1 MSHAPLLIKAIR
13 SVVFEWE
20 ILGTQLYI
28 EPYMLQ
34 EIKYNCNNQVQ
45 VCRKE
50 MIHHW
55 IETGT
60 ATLQQLIE
68 GLGVVGRND
77 LVADIKKLITK

>member
-1 MSHAPLLIKAIR
+1 
-13 SVVFEWE
+13 
-20 ILGTQLYI
+20 
-28 EPYMLQ
+28 
-34 EIKYNCNNQVQ
+34 
-45 VCRKE
+45 

-77 LVADIKKLITK
+77 LVADIKKLIKNKNYFFKSLIFVTIIFLFCVSKLLFVNLNP